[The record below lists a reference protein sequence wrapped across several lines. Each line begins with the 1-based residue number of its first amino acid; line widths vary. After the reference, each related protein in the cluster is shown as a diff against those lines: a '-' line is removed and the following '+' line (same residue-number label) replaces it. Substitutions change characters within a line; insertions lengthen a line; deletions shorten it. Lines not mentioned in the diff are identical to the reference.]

1 VAEQAQYQKS
11 EAEKAVGKTSRT
23 PVTKEEWGRAA
34 VHTITLPSG
43 AVVKIK
49 LPDLAALIKGGQIPN
64 PLLEVAQKI
73 GAGEPVTA
81 PEEGK
86 GEGDEK
92 GISKELIGQISDFHS
107 FLVSETVVEPTV
119 TQEEVESGAVP
130 TEDIA
135 VIVQFALR
143 ERDFDV
149 VGHHLGGLEKVTEF
163 RKFRGLDLSVED
175 ILGSSRG

>member
-1 VAEQAQYQKS
+1 MAEQAQQTQ
-11 EAEKAVGKTSRT
+11 ELEKAADRA
-23 PVTKEEWGRAA
+23 PVTKEEWARAA
-34 VHTITLPSG
+34 IHTITLPSG

-64 PLLEVAQKI
+64 PLLEIAQKI

-86 GEGDEK
+86 GEGDDKES
-92 GISKELIGQISDFHS
+92 GVSKELIGQISDFHA
-107 FLVSETVVEPTV
+107 FLVSKTVVEPTV
-119 TQEEVESGAVP
+119 SQDEVAAGAIP

-175 ILGSSRG
+175 ILGPQGG